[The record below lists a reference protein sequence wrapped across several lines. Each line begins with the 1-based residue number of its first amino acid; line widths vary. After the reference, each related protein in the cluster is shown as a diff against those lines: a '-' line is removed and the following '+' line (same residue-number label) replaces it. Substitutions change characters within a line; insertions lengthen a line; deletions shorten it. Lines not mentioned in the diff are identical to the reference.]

1 MGIVE
6 RKQMEKEA
14 IRKKILDAANEILVE
29 EGYDKLSIRKI
40 ANKIEYSPGIIY
52 HYFKDKGEIIAFIVE
67 EEYGRILKMISDIQ
81 LNEES
86 PEKTL
91 EETFRAYI
99 ELMLETPE
107 KFRTILMNDIE
118 VVQEKV
124 NILGRGI
131 SKERKSLQGLCSM
144 IECGIEKG
152 KFREMDVELTAQIIW
167 TSTHGL
173 ISRLIIERNIP
184 KDQKE
189 RLINHN
195 FEILINGLMKWWY
208 IDIIITKNIEEWGK
222 WKLLLF
228 MEQNMVQ

>member
-1 MGIVE
+1 MGILE

-14 IRKKILDAANEILVE
+14 IRKKILDAASEIVVE

-67 EEYGRILKMISDIQ
+67 EEYGRILKTLSDIP
-81 LNEES
+81 LNEEN
-86 PEKTL
+86 PEKTI
-91 EETFRAYI
+91 EQTFRAYI

-118 VVQEKV
+118 AVQEKV

-152 KFREMDVELTAQIIW
+152 RFREMDVELTAQIIW

-189 RLINHN
+189 RLINHH
-195 FEILINGLMKWWY
+195 FEILINGLMK
-208 IDIIITKNIEEWGK
+208 
-222 WKLLLF
+222 
-228 MEQNMVQ
+228 